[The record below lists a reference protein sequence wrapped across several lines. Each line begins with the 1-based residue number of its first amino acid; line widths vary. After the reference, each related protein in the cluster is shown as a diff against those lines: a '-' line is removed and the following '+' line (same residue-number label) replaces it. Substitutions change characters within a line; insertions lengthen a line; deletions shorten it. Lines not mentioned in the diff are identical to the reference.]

1 MERNRLGGRE
11 GGGLPQLFGGV
22 GGGALTDRGVVLEE
36 RHDGRNVGRRSRLG
50 GRSGL
55 GRRL

>member
-1 MERNRLGGRE
+1 MKLW
-11 GGGLPQLFGGV
+11 GV
-22 GGGALTDRGVVLEE
+22 GEGDLTDRGVVLEE